1 MTSRKWLI
9 FGVFALALVLI
20 AGVSIQARLLNT
32 WSRNHVVAYFDNSN
46 GLFVNDEIRVLGVRV
61 GRIESIE
68 PEPERAKIT
77 FWIDDKYRIPADVQ
91 AAIIAPQVVTARAIQ
106 LTPAYTGGP
115 ELADGAVIPEER
127 TAVPMEWDDLRQQL
141 DKLTD
146 ALQPTEPGGVSTLG
160 AFVNTAAD
168 NVRGQGADMRKTIL
182 TMSEA
187 FSALGD
193 HSDDMFSTVKNLSV
207 VVSALEDS
215 STLLRELNGNLAAGT
230 AALASSPG
238 AVGTALKDI
247 NDIVGETTSFIA
259 ENKESIG
266 AATDQLAS
274 VTTAVHESIDD
285 VEQALHLFPNTLQNF
300 INIYQP
306 TQQGITGALTMQN
319 FANPISFLCGGIQ
332 AASRLNSEQSAK
344 LCVQYLAPIIKN
356 RQFNFPPLGMNY
368 FVGQSTRPN
377 ELTYSEDSLR
387 PDYVPPAAAP
397 APPPGAG
404 TPAAPVPPGPADPA
418 APPLAA
424 EATVVQSTDPSAGL
438 PGMMIPGLGS

>member
-1 MTSRKWLI
+1 MRSRRWLI
-9 FGVFALALVLI
+9 GGALALVLVLI
-20 AGVSIQARLLNT
+20 VGLAVQARLVST
-32 WSRNHVVAYFDNSN
+32 WGRTYVVAYFDNSN
-46 GLFVNDEIRVLGVRV
+46 GLFANDEIRVLGVRV
-61 GRIESIE
+61 GRIERIE
-68 PEPERAKIT
+68 PEPKRAKIT
-77 FWIDDKYRIPADVQ
+77 FWIDDRYRIPADAR
-91 AAIIAPQVVTARAIQ
+91 AAIVAPQLVTARAIQ

-115 ELADGAVIPEER
+115 QLANGAVIPEDR

-141 DKLTD
+141 DKLTE

-160 AFVNTAAD
+160 AFVDTAAD
-168 NVRGQGADMRKTIL
+168 NLRGQGADMRTTIL
-182 TMSEA
+182 AMSEA

-193 HSDDMFSTVKNLSV
+193 HSNDMFSTVKNLSV
-207 VVSALEDS
+207 VVTALEDS
-215 STLLRELNGNLAAGT
+215 STLLRQLNGNLAAAT
-230 AALASSPG
+230 AAVTSSPD

-356 RQFNFPPLGMNY
+356 RQFNFLPLGMNY
-368 FVGQSTRPN
+368 VVGQSTRPN

-387 PDYVPPAAAP
+387 PDYVPPAAVPAPPAAP
-397 APPPGAG
+397 APAGAADSA
-404 TPAAPVPPGPADPA
+404 PA
-418 APPLAA
+418 LAA
-424 EATVVQSTDPSAGL
+424 EATVGQSTDPSAGL
-438 PGMMIPGLGS
+438 PGLMIPGSGS